1 MKVEIT
7 QLHGSVY
14 EKDARVKIQQ
24 LQKQNEKLFHIVNQ
38 CREHKDSIG
47 IKTEKVHI
55 RLNM

>member
-24 LQKQNEKLFHIVNQ
+24 LQKQNEKLFQIVNQ
-38 CREHKDSIG
+38 CRELKDSIS
-47 IKTEKVHI
+47 IKAEKVHI

>member
-24 LQKQNEKLFHIVNQ
+24 LQKQNKKLFHIVNQ
-38 CREHKDSIG
+38 CREHKDSMS